1 MKNNNA
7 ERIEQMPTSG
17 ERIRQL
23 RILKNL
29 SQQELSRDL
38 GYKTYTTV
46 SKWES
51 DASLPPGKELKKLA
65 NYFEVSTDYL
75 LGLDNYD
82 SKYLV
87 NEIQNTVEVN
97 FIESLNAG
105 YLYTNGSNDDKI
117 VPTIE
122 VPNYVLTE
130 DPDKY
135 FAIKVRTDSMNRII
149 NSGDNIIVLDYNK
162 IDHPIH
168 NTGDIIIVNINGE
181 YKLEHLRMTD
191 STVHL
196 EPFSYLDGFETITYS
211 KEEFNNLE
219 ILGKVIYA
227 FRIFN

>member
-1 MKNNNA
+1 MNFLLKSCLNHQKTLKYTYVKNNNA

-29 SQQELSRDL
+29 SQQELSHDL

-117 VPTIE
+117 FQQLK
-122 VPNYVLTE
+122 YLTM
-130 DPDKY
+130 
-135 FAIKVRTDSMNRII
+135 F
-149 NSGDNIIVLDYNK
+149 
-162 IDHPIH
+162 
-168 NTGDIIIVNINGE
+168 
-181 YKLEHLRMTD
+181 
-191 STVHL
+191 
-196 EPFSYLDGFETITYS
+196 
-211 KEEFNNLE
+211 
-219 ILGKVIYA
+219 
-227 FRIFN
+227 